1 MLESRSR
8 MSLRRQFSLAFLTL
22 FLSLL
27 LIVVMVSV
35 SGTRRYLEQQLASHA
50 QDAATALSLPLG
62 QALGKDDL
70 VLAQANVAS
79 MFDRGYFK
87 SITVL
92 GNDRSLR
99 FKREL
104 TEKVEDVPPWF
115 VSVFP
120 ISAGTGEAFLG
131 SGWRQLGKVLVVS
144 QPTFAYQ
151 YLWHTTSSLAV
162 WLAALCALAWVL
174 LQAVLLFVL
183 RPLRAIEKAAIDILA
198 GNFEPITQ
206 RAWTS
211 ELSSAVRAMNQM
223 SSHLGSARKA
233 ERPDDLSARR
243 EQQ

>member
-206 RAWTS
+206 QTRTS
-211 ELSSAVRAMNQM
+211 ELTAAVHAMNQM
-223 SSHLGSARKA
+223 SRHLGSAHKA
-233 ERPDDLSARR
+233 DRPDDLTGRR
-243 EQQ
+243 D